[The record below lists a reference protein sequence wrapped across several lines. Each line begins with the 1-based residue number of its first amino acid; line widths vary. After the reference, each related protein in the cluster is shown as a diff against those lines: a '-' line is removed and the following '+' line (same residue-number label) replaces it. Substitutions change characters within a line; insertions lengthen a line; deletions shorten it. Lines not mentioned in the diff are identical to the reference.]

1 MKRGKRLLSL
11 LLALVLVA
19 GLLPIGAAAAQEPT
33 VRVESVS
40 ASPGDSVEVDI
51 VLEHNPGILGATLT
65 FTFDQDLTLV
75 DAQAGEALS
84 CLTMTKP
91 GQFVSP
97 CNFVWDGIELD
108 PEDIRDG
115 VMLTLTFQVSERAA
129 VGEDLSV
136 SVSYAPGG
144 ITGGDLQSVELA
156 VQNGAVTVLDFIPGD
171 LNGDQL
177 VSTTDVILL
186 RRHLAG
192 GYDLTVDE
200 RAADVNADGYINATD
215 VITIRRYL
223 AGGYGV
229 ELKPSKPQ
237 CNHTLEAAA
246 YQAPTCTQDG
256 HTAYWYCTSCQKYFA
271 DAEAASET
279 TLADTV
285 LPALGHNPVTI
296 PAVAPT
302 TSSVGYTE
310 GSKCDRCGAILV
322 APVEIPMIVEHTRS
336 ITYNIANGDS
346 YIASQSVEN
355 ANLSTI
361 STEESLTL
369 KNLSVPGYLFQ
380 GWYDLPS
387 GENAEIVKT
396 IAPGTSDVELYAHWK
411 KIEYTV
417 QFRSSLYPIDSLTY
431 TVDKGAVLPTPQLS
445 NYVFAGWCDD
455 EGNMYDKTTI
465 PIGSTESMT
474 LTANWTSERNKAVT
488 KTKLDEPVIYE
499 DEENN
504 MIYFAYEIGKIE
516 NVPLYEIKN
525 FGYISGEGVTRTET
539 MTYTVT
545 TEESIVESFAQS
557 VSEATTES
565 SNWTLSNGW
574 SQGITVDEEWCQE
587 NGYSQEEAITRGQD
601 ETSNWNVSS
610 SSGGSTDTTHLDTTE
625 DNWQNEIRIENS
637 RETSNSSKIAAGLD
651 SSIGADSFGVKA
663 EISASLD
670 VEDSY
675 SQTQSSGMAI
685 GGTDGSASITTDS
698 TVQSS
703 SWNTDSSY
711 GGSKTTSM
719 SESTSRAITE
729 MISKKTGYGE
739 SYIQNEDWSN
749 SQGFTSSTSSDT
761 EYSASVTYSKLVGEE
776 RTSTWTTQ
784 ATKPGYHRWIVV
796 GDAHVFAI
804 VGYDM
809 AQKSYFVS
817 TLSIM
822 GDETREFEDYSYRSG
837 TFTDNENGVISF
849 EIPYEVA
856 EYVADKTAASA
867 GLKVDQQ
874 TGVITGYT
882 GSDTCVVIPE
892 YMNVGDGDVVK
903 VTGISS
909 TAFAGNE
916 TITAVVLSD
925 FITAIPDNAF
935 AGCTSL
941 VGLIGGSVTSV
952 GDRAFAGCVS
962 IVDGGI
968 NSKVTHLGEEAF
980 AGAGRLLVNPASAD
994 VLEAAIGS
1002 GAKNL
1007 VVYLESLAGGADS
1020 LRGMSLT
1027 VPEGTEYFELNG
1039 YGQTLSDVS
1048 LVSHADKTV
1057 LNKVS
1062 FTSTG
1067 VVPLEFSSPEV
1078 VLNQTTISSP
1088 GISLVLSAQQTNLGL
1103 QSNISAGTLLAR
1115 SLSLYE
1121 SNPSVVGTLSV
1132 QGTMFLCGQVQGE
1145 EHLLCDDI
1153 RLIDEQTFENMLHSY
1168 TLTFDPNGGSCDEP
1182 SRDVPN
1188 GTPIGELPQP
1198 VREHFRFDGWF
1209 TAPEGGSQ
1217 VTAQTIFS
1225 SAMNLTLYAQWSPDQ
1240 YTAVWDETPGC
1251 TITVNRTQS
1260 PYEGAATGVLSS
1272 GDAVYYGDVLAVDY
1286 AVQTG
1291 YTMGQTG
1298 PASLTVEGPV
1308 TAEDIFAQPSVN
1320 QYTAAWNTGTGYTIA
1335 VTRTSSPYQNAAT
1348 GTLSSGAAVYYGDVL
1363 AVTYQAATGYSL
1375 TGKGSTS
1382 ITVTGNVTTDDIYAS
1397 ASPNNY
1403 TYTIQY
1409 RSSNGT
1415 NLGSSSAT
1423 YTFGTTH
1430 TISAPGKSGYN
1441 TPAAQSVKWDA
1452 TSKTITFT
1460 YTPTSVSKTTF
1471 SRTVDTSPRIAYSGS
1486 VEYRNRTASSVQLRV
1501 TLTSTISAGGWTV
1514 YGQRFNATC
1523 GSASTGAV
1531 QVLAFNGWQNSSSSN
1546 RSSTGTSGWI
1556 TVPLGTTNATS
1567 VSMNLYYYQVNANGI
1582 DMTAYYDV
1590 AGGNQSVTVSLPAY

>member
-1 MKRGKRLLSL
+1 MSL

-19 GLLPIGAAAAQEPT
+19 GLLPVGASAAQEPT

-75 DAQAGEALS
+75 DAQAGEAFS

-91 GQFVSP
+91 GRFGSP
-97 CNFVWDGIELD
+97 CNFVWDGIDLTE
-108 PEDIRDG
+108 EDIRDG
-115 VMLTLTFQVSERAA
+115 VILTLTFQVSADAA
-129 VGEDLSV
+129 VGEALPV

-144 ITGGDLQSVELA
+144 ITGKDLNPVELDI
-156 VQNGAVTVLDFIPGD
+156 QNGAVTVLDFIPGD

-246 YQAPTCTQDG
+246 YQAPTCTADG
-256 HTAYWYCTSCQKYFA
+256 HTAYWHCTACGKYFT
-271 DAEAASET
+271 DAQAANET

-285 LPALGHNPVTI
+285 LAALGHDPVTI

-346 YIASQSVEN
+346 YIASQSVQN
-355 ANLSTI
+355 ANPSSI

-369 KNLSVPGYLFQ
+369 KNLSVPGYLFL

-387 GENAEIVKT
+387 GDNAEIVKT
-396 IAPGTSDVELYAHWK
+396 IAPGASDVELYAHWE

-455 EGNMYDKTTI
+455 EGNMYDKTTV
-465 PIGSTESMT
+465 PIGSTGNMT

-488 KTKLDEPVIYE
+488 KTRLDEPVIYE
-499 DEENN
+499 DEDNH

-539 MTYTVT
+539 MTYTVS
-545 TEESIVESFAQS
+545 TEESIVESYAQA

-587 NGYSQEEAITRGQD
+587 NGYSQEEAVTRGRD

-610 SSGGSTDTTHLDTTE
+610 SKGGSTDTTHLDTTE

-637 RETSNSSKIAAGLD
+637 RESSSSSKIASGLE
-651 SSIGADSFGVKA
+651 SSVGADGFGVKA

-685 GGTDGSASITTDS
+685 GGTDGSAAITTDS
-698 TVQSS
+698 TVQNSN
-703 SWNTDSSY
+703 WNTSSSY

-761 EYSASVTYSKLVGEE
+761 EYSASVTYSKVVGEE

-822 GDETREFEDYSYRSG
+822 GDETREFEDYSYTSG

-952 GDRAFAGCVS
+952 GDGAFAGCVS

-968 NSKVTHLGEEAF
+968 NSKVTHLGQGAF
-980 AGAGRLLVNPASAD
+980 EGAGRLLVNPANAD

-1020 LRGMSLT
+1020 LQGMSLT

-1078 VLNQTTISSP
+1078 VLNQTTVTSP

-1145 EHLLCDDI
+1145 KHLLCDDV

-1251 TITVNRTQS
+1251 TITVTRTQS
-1260 PYEGAATGVLSS
+1260 PYEGAAAGTLSS

-1308 TAEDIFAQPSVN
+1308 TADDIFAQVSVN

-1382 ITVTGNVTTDDIYAS
+1382 VTVTGNVTADDIYAS

-1471 SRTVDTSPRIAYSGS
+1471 SKTVDTSPRIAYSGS

-1501 TLTSTISAGGWTV
+1501 SLTSTISAGGWTV

-1531 QVLAFNGWQNSSSSN
+1531 QVLAFNGWQSSSSSN

-1567 VSMNLYYYQVNANGI
+1567 VSMNLYYYQVNSNGT

-1590 AGGNQSVTVSLPAY
+1590 AGGNQSITVSLPAY